1 MTRRIR
7 LDQIDDV
14 MKECVEDLVA
24 ATTLEWTKRVKKATP
39 VRVVFQGE
47 PKGGG
52 QLRNAWQTEIKPLE
66 GTIINNLAYSEP
78 VCFGVNLPPSWGGVY
93 RTRQNTQAGFPE
105 LIGKELEQFVAK
117 QYAKLLRGKFK

>member
-1 MTRRIR
+1 MTRKISIV
-7 LDQIDDV
+7 QIPQV
-14 MKECVEDLVA
+14 MEEAVETLVT
-24 ATTLEWTKRVKKATP
+24 ATTLEWTSRVKKATP

-52 QLRNAWQTEIKPLE
+52 QLRNAWQTEIKPFE

-93 RTRQNTQAGFPE
+93 RTRQKTQAGFPE
-105 LIGKELEQFVAK
+105 LIGKELHKWALDEYEK
-117 QYAKLLRGKFK
+117 IKRRL

>member
-1 MTRRIR
+1 MVRQIRI
-7 LDQIDDV
+7 DQIPDV
-14 MKECVEDLVA
+14 MEDAVFLLVQ

-39 VRVVFQGE
+39 VDTGR
-47 PKGGG
+47 
-52 QLRNAWQTEIKPLE
+52 LRNSWQTEIKPLE